1 MRFHWLQHGAK
12 TRVSDQIIPFPEAV
26 MDLVQAQRRLV
37 RHYDWTA
44 LRFTL
49 DGRLIGDLGEAI
61 ALENFVLEPCKKR
74 TNGVDALIPG
84 TGRTVQIKAS
94 ATGHGPTF
102 SRGQGVA
109 DLLLFFSLDFDK
121 GCATVTYNG
130 LEAPVRQ
137 LLGTGPLVHSRRL
150 NHNAVSELN
159 AAAEAVDKVALKG
172 FGEPLRAR

>member
-1 MRFHWLQHGAK
+1 
-12 TRVSDQIIPFPEAV
+12 
-26 MDLVQAQRRLV
+26 MDLVRAQRRLV
-37 RHYDWTA
+37 RHYGWTG

-61 ALENFVLEPCKKR
+61 ALEHFVLEPCKQR
-74 TNGVDALIPG
+74 TNGVDAQIPG

-102 SRGQGVA
+102 SGGKGVA

-130 LEAPVRQ
+130 LEAPVRR
-137 LLGTGPLVHSRRL
+137 LLGSDPLIHSHRL
-150 NHNAVSELN
+150 SREAVSELN

-172 FGEPLRAR
+172 FGEPQRAG

>member
-1 MRFHWLQHGAK
+1 M
-12 TRVSDQIIPFPEAV
+12 SDQIIPFPEAV
-26 MDLVQAQRRLV
+26 MDLVRAQRRLV
-37 RHYDWTA
+37 HHYGWTG

-61 ALENFVLEPCKKR
+61 ALEHFVLEPCKKR

-102 SRGQGVA
+102 SRGQGFA

-130 LEAPVRQ
+130 LEAPVRR
-137 LLGTGPLVHSRRL
+137 LLGTGPLLHSRRL

-159 AAAEAVDKVALKG
+159 AAPDGVDKVALKG
-172 FGEPLRAR
+172 VGEPQRAR